1 MKYKKLHNLLPYKC
15 LLSDS
20 LLMSG
25 LAASSLI
32 IFISICGCHTCSK
45 TSPAQRTYICSE
57 HSQRK
62 GNPALIFDMPV
73 YAHRKPAISAE
84 QFIRR
89 DWPVSRQA
97 EGYVNYGEIV
107 TYGEYYRDDQY
118 INSSNSPRQNFRR
131 QITGYRWGAM
141 AR

>member
-1 MKYKKLHNLLPYKC
+1 MKYIKAHNLLPYKC
-15 LLSDS
+15 LASDGR
-20 LLMSG
+20 LMPW
-25 LAASSLI
+25 LAAACLI

-45 TSPAQRTYICSE
+45 TSPAQRSNICSA
-57 HSQRK
+57 HLQRK

-73 YAHRKPAISAE
+73 YAHRKPTISAE
-84 QFIRR
+84 QFIRC

-107 TYGEYYRDDQY
+107 TYGEYYRDEQY
-118 INSSNSPRQNFRR
+118 INSSNTPRQNFRR
-131 QITGYRWGAM
+131 QVTGYRWGAL